1 MIHIRNIEERDFPFI
16 LRINEEN
23 VSVLAPMDE
32 SALRRFGDM
41 AECFLMAEIDGAPAG
56 FLIALREGCKRYESE
71 NYRWFSR
78 YYPQFL
84 YIDRVVIDA
93 PFRGKGTGRAFY
105 EWVFAR
111 ARETRVPFVTAEVD
125 IVPYNAES
133 LAFHAAMGFREVGT
147 QSVRGGSITVSLLE
161 AAM

>member
-1 MIHIRNIEERDFPFI
+1 MIRIRPIEERDFPFI

-32 SALRRFGDM
+32 DGLRRFGDM
-41 AECFLMAEIDGAPAG
+41 AECFWIAEADGEAAG
-56 FLIALREGCKRYESE
+56 FLIALREGCGDYESE

-78 YYPQFL
+78 HYPQFL
-84 YIDRVVIDA
+84 YIDRVVIDE
-93 PFRGKGTGRAFY
+93 PYRGRGIGRALY
-105 EWVFAR
+105 GRVFER
-111 ARETRVPFVTAEVD
+111 ARETAVPFVTAEVD
-125 IVPYNAES
+125 TVPYNAES

-147 QSVRGGSITVSLLE
+147 QSVRGGSVTVSLLE